1 MFEFKQRWND
11 DRASKRK
18 QAEQSRQSV
27 VEAEAAVA
35 TTNRFK
41 WKHVNTRKHA
51 HYTYSRSLGRS
62 VSSIRAHTYAQ
73 EWADVRALA
82 PKNTHTCTH
91 MYTHTPP
98 IEWLRI
104 YRNYFMCFSLYFISE
119 CSYSLSLSPT
129 LPWPSRSY
137 FFTLF
142 VHQFCQMCR
151 KWAAYTRSNKWPKKN
166 YTQCIY
172 LYLHSASV

>member
-119 CSYSLSLSPT
+119 CSYSLSLSHSP
-129 LPWPSRSY
+129 LAISLLLLHALCPSVLSNVQKMSR
-137 FFTLF
+137 
-142 VHQFCQMCR
+142 V
-151 KWAAYTRSNKWPKKN
+151 YTK
-166 YTQCIY
+166 Q
-172 LYLHSASV
+172 

>member
-1 MFEFKQRWND
+1 MRARAKRKKIWGQRMKMIWNREKKRAKKRKVGSKKMRQWWRMRLWHARRVELKSTNENFDSKLKMAKFHFGFFFSTHLAWMFEFKRRWND

-62 VSSIRAHTYAQ
+62 VSSIRAHTYA
-73 EWADVRALA
+73 
-82 PKNTHTCTH
+82 
-91 MYTHTPP
+91 
-98 IEWLRI
+98 
-104 YRNYFMCFSLYFISE
+104 
-119 CSYSLSLSPT
+119 
-129 LPWPSRSY
+129 
-137 FFTLF
+137 
-142 VHQFCQMCR
+142 
-151 KWAAYTRSNKWPKKN
+151 
-166 YTQCIY
+166 
-172 LYLHSASV
+172 